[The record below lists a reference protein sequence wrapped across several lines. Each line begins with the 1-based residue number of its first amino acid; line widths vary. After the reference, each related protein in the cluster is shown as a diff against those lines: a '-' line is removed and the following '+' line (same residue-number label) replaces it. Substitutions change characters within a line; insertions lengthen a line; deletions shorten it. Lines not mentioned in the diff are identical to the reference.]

1 MDSERYLS
9 RIKDMLSQV
18 LTGCQVYLFGSRATG
33 RYREESDFDIGV
45 LAPRDISR
53 ELSIAREMLEESA
66 IPFTVDLVDLSA
78 TSIEFVEKVQREGI
92 LLWKD

>member
-18 LTGCQVYLFGSRATG
+18 LTGCKVYLFGSRATG
-33 RYREESDFDIGV
+33 RC
-45 LAPRDISR
+45 
-53 ELSIAREMLEESA
+53 REMLEDSD

-78 TSIEFVEKVQREGI
+78 ASREFVEKVQREGM
-92 LLWKD
+92 LLWKG

>member
-18 LTGCQVYLFGSRATG
+18 LTGCKVYQFGSRATG
-33 RYREESDFDIGV
+33 RYREVSDFDMGV

-53 ELSIAREMLEESA
+53 ELSIAR
-66 IPFTVDLVDLSA
+66 
-78 TSIEFVEKVQREGI
+78 
-92 LLWKD
+92 